1 MVNVQKG
8 NVYTQQKQVLNTGQS
23 LTTQCTDMI
32 AKTEIK
38 KGLLRQ
44 QPSDFNLAWLNKDK
58 HKHAGTSKIWKKLVY
73 ITVSLL
79 L

>member
-38 KGLLRQ
+38 KGPTKATTLR
-44 QPSDFNLAWLNKDK
+44 F
-58 HKHAGTSKIWKKLVY
+58 
-73 ITVSLL
+73 
-79 L
+79 